1 MALTNIS
8 QTVSFYNTK
17 GVIDKHNN
25 VYYYP
30 SLTIP
35 TGSNLAE
42 EWLKAFKLK
51 CTSPT
56 GYSNLTLSN
65 WSPEDRTLKVQGN
78 VDDFRGLHITDKPL
92 NYFILTRV
100 VGTKT
105 IHYGFF
111 IDSVQQTGMNTV
123 LLNVSQ
129 DYFTNVNF
137 LCNTSVDTDPLQT
150 LLQNTLVER
159 KHLDRFSDTNVV
171 RITDSTTIQSGWI
184 PTTEVQGEVE
194 FEGTVNLSDYNT
206 PTGFTFISLELD
218 TQEYSLHLYELDF
231 NLVGSILHITGAG
244 SITGQYEQ
252 QSAIKITFRFNH
264 LVDEYNELTVSQ
276 DPAFYTYNENIT
288 FKVQLKDERKPLYWD
303 FDTQKIVPLS
313 DEDLE
318 IILASTNIA
327 NESDRIQRIVISLC
341 LYFYQIIAKE
351 SITGKVNMKLK
362 DLQTVYPRE
371 PIYTYYGEV
380 ESKLTKYILPVYI
393 VPNFLQDKR
402 IVIDTFMNKVDEE
415 LVLNNY
421 IKTFVSTN
429 FSAETNTI
437 IRKFKEYGLDQ
448 YIASIYLTRFTP
460 AQKYITLRKNP
471 NISTHYALQFNWTVR
486 NVNPESNIIGNDYT
500 GISVVPL
507 LVPHDIEPQTTID
520 LEFNPN
526 DNMKPT
532 TPISLG
538 VYTLFSELS
547 YDKLEIN
554 VEDRHLFIRDTEV
567 ELFEP
572 VLEANPYQFYTIDYL
587 GINESPL
594 NKALYTQQD
603 DFYKI
608 NLFLFY
614 SQSTALKIGVIPEYV
629 INNKPILYYKESL
642 VITLANQL
650 PLTSDSYWSY
660 YYSNQAQMKNQFA
673 VNETHAKYGAI
684 ETAISGAGLIAKGA
698 VKSGWAGA
706 GMGAIDTLTSMANV
720 GVNFAKQKEI
730 ITGQQNAVL
739 TDAGNQPDVVRQ
751 SGSDIYYDLQISEM
765 GFYLNHYAIDEVSY
779 NNGAKYLERF
789 GYKIDRFE
797 SSLDNFSRIGYN
809 YIKIVS
815 CDLNDDYN
823 LTLEQEEAIRNIL
836 SSGITL
842 LHEPEYLNQNTYRN
856 KEKNYF

>member
-17 GVIDKHNN
+17 GVIDRHNN

-159 KHLDRFSDTNVV
+159 KHLDRFSNTRVV
-171 RITDSTTIQSGWI
+171 RITDSETMQSDWLT
-184 PTTEVQGEVE
+184 TTEVGGVVY
-194 FEGTVNLSDYNT
+194 FEGTVNLSAYNT
-206 PTGFTFISLELD
+206 PTGFSLVSIEMD
-218 TQEYSLHLYELDF
+218 AHEYSFALTGLDF
-231 NLVGSILHITGAG
+231 NLVGSTLDITGCG
-244 SITGQYEQ
+244 IITDGQYDAQ
-252 QSAIKITFRFNH
+252 TKVKITFSFNH
-264 LVDEYNELTVSQ
+264 VLDEYNELTVSQ
-276 DPAFYTYNENIT
+276 DPAFYTYNEDIT

-318 IILASTNIA
+318 IILASANIA
-327 NESDRIQRIVISLC
+327 NESDRIQKIVISLC

-362 DLQTVYPRE
+362 NIGTVYPRE
-371 PIYTYYGEV
+371 PIYTYYGDV
-380 ESKLTKYILPVYI
+380 ESKLIKYILPVYI
-393 VPNFLQDKR
+393 VPNFLQNKR
-402 IVIDTFMNKVDEE
+402 TVLDTFMDRVDSE
-415 LVLNNY
+415 LVLNNN
-421 IKTFVSTN
+421 ITPSPFRNLLSI
-429 FSAETNTI
+429 TNTM
-437 IRKFKEYGLDQ
+437 IRRFKEYGLDQ

-471 NISTHYALQFNWTVR
+471 DTVSHYALQFNWTVI
-486 NVNPESNIIGNDYT
+486 NVNPEAHPIGNDYT

-520 LEFNPN
+520 IEFNHN

-532 TPISLG
+532 PFSIG
-538 VYTLFSELS
+538 VNILFSELS

-554 VEDRHLFIRDTEV
+554 VEDRYLFIRDSEV

-587 GINESPL
+587 GVNESPL

-642 VITLANQL
+642 TITLANQL

-673 VNETHAKYGAI
+673 VNEAQTKYGAI

-698 VKSGWAGA
+698 VKNGLVGV
-706 GMGAIDTLTSMANV
+706 GLGAIDTLTSMANV

-765 GFYLNHYAIDEVSY
+765 GLYLNHYAIDEVSY

-809 YIKIVS
+809 YLKIVS

-842 LHEPEYLNQNTYRN
+842 LHETEYLNQNTHRN
-856 KEKNYF
+856 KETNYF